1 MQYIL
6 IQFTLGWDFQAYQE
20 ISDGILVRI
29 TDLDGN
35 TLNYPD
41 FPIESHVVDANPPTP
56 TWAI

>member
-20 ISDGILVRI
+20 ISNGNLVRI

-35 TLNYPD
+35 TLIYPD
-41 FPIESHVVDANPPTP
+41 FPVESEVIDANSTTP